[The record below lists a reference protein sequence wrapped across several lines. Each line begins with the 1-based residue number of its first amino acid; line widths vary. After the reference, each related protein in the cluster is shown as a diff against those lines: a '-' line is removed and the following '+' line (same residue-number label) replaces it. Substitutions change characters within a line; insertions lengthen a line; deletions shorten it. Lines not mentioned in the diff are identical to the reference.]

1 MFQFCLWIN
10 ILRQR
15 VLTAWLKDSRQVKSL
30 LKKGAHCFEGEQKDL
45 FGKKFQKKLNESK
58 KSIRKQYS
66 SWKNVQDTHRLN
78 ALIIMDHVS
87 HPFDK
92 VPIPVDLD
100 GGIDPTKIKGS
111 CQELAKENF
120 TLVEE
125 EVPGDISIQPKSKMK
140 QANTKGNICAFW
152 MGGFPVRI
160 PLSVV
165 WSWFGPM
172 VIYKIH
178 ESASLHSSQSVYKN
192 NIYLDDFLIVGNT
205 SRKQS

>member
-30 LKKGAHCFEGEQKDL
+30 LKKGAYCFEGEQKDL

-78 ALIIMDHVS
+78 ALIIMDHLS

-100 GGIDPTKIKGS
+100 GAIDPTKIKGS
-111 CQELAKENF
+111 CQELDKENF

-140 QANTKGNICAFW
+140 QTNTKGNMCVLNGRVPCMNSFTC
-152 MGGFPVRI
+152 GLVLVR
-160 PLSVV
+160 PHGYLQN
-165 WSWFGPM
+165 SW
-172 VIYKIH
+172 KC
-178 ESASLHSSQSVYKN
+178 ESSFFTKC
-192 NIYLDDFLIVGNT
+192 I
-205 SRKQS
+205 